1 MSALL
6 ASSAGVQW
14 AAFGGAAVLLLAGP
28 DKCREVIHSWM
39 GSLVDSSDRRHGET
53 NHSNNNS
60 ALDRAASSIIIHTG
74 GDRLNGGSG
83 GNGGSL
89 LTSIVTYTLGAGC
102 VWVSYSV
109 LSNALPAYIGNL
121 LPVTRKIFD
130 QTAKNLATS
139 LVNVKDLL
147 GKQILNVMKK
157 QDDLGEQL
165 DSTHRDVNIILDD
178 LKFVRTDL
186 ASVVESVDRCEA
198 SVEASQRLQ
207 SYTARGV
214 KLLVAAVGTVLPRD
228 CDQQMLR
235 ELEHYARDGEVF
247 RRQLERSVMVSSSTT
262 TLQQQPQQ
270 QQQQQTPPE
279 NEHPRQQLARQTT
292 PPQLE
297 TRSDY
302 EFLSMFRDDRLVVP
316 QQG

>member
-1 MSALL
+1 M
-6 ASSAGVQW
+6 
-14 AAFGGAAVLLLAGP
+14 
-28 DKCREVIHSWM
+28 
-39 GSLVDSSDRRHGET
+39 
-53 NHSNNNS
+53 
-60 ALDRAASSIIIHTG
+60 
-74 GDRLNGGSG
+74 
-83 GNGGSL
+83 
-89 LTSIVTYTLGAGC
+89 
-102 VWVSYSV
+102 V
-109 LSNALPAYIGNL
+109 LSNALPEYVGNL
-121 LPVTRKIFD
+121 LPVTRNIFD

-186 ASVVESVDRCEA
+186 SAVVESVDRCEA

-228 CDQQMLR
+228 DAQMLR
-235 ELEHYARDGEVF
+235 ELEHYARDGEMF
-247 RRQLERSVMVSSSTT
+247 RRQMERSVVSTT
-262 TLQQQPQQ
+262 TMSTTLQQ
-270 QQQQQTPPE
+270 QQQQQMPPE
-279 NEHPRQQLARQTT
+279 NEHPRQQLTRQTT
-292 PPQLE
+292 PPHQDI
-297 TRSDY
+297 RSDY
-302 EFLSMFRDDRLVVP
+302 EFLAMIRDGRLVVP